1 MFLTNLNN
9 MKLKHKCGIFG
20 LYTLN
25 NNNIVLKT
33 IKGLENLQHRGRE
46 AAGISYINKQNE
58 ISIYKNLGLVKE
70 VFNENNFDNNV
81 QSSSCIGHVRYST
94 AGKKTYTNKK
104 DEYNTIQPLWGQ
116 CNLGEFSIVHNGN
129 IPNIHNITKKLN
141 IILKTDTDSE
151 VFIQLIKYNNT
162 NTFEEKL
169 IKIIDTIPGVYSLI
183 IQTKDAIYGIKDRF
197 GVRPLCLA
205 KKNGTYCFSSESSYL
220 GECEFFR
227 ELECGE
233 IVKID
238 KDGDKT
244 IYIKDNVT
252 PNFCLFETIYFMKHT
267 SIINDNTIETYRYI
281 FGQKLGETED
291 IIKYGQKNIFVADI
305 PNTAI
310 PSAKG
315 YANSL
320 NIKYI
325 SLFEKKNGTGRT
337 FILPN
342 NKQRYT
348 TNKIGLKIRDNIN
361 LENYK
366 SIILVDDSLV
376 RGNTIRNIIHK
387 LKDFGIKDIHLRI
400 SAPPIRNAC
409 YYGIDIPTCK
419 ELIAYNKN
427 VEEIANILGISTL
440 RYLDYNVMSSMFNN
454 KVCGSCFTGNYNNE
468 LIDF

>member
-20 LYTLN
+20 LFTHN
-25 NNNIVLKT
+25 NNNVVIKT

-46 AAGISYINKQNE
+46 AAGISYINNE
-58 ISIYKNLGLVKE
+58 NELSIYKDLGLVKD
-70 VFNENNFDNNV
+70 VFNINKLDIKSN
-81 QSSSCIGHVRYST
+81 SCIGHVRYST
-94 AGKKTYTNKK
+94 TGKKIYKNKK
-104 DEYNTIQPLWGQ
+104 DEYNTIQPLWGT

-129 IPNIHNITKKLN
+129 IPNINSIVKKLN
-141 IILKTDTDSE
+141 ITLETDTDSE
-151 VFIQLIKYNNT
+151 IFIQLIQKIKS

-169 IKIIDTIPGVYSLI
+169 IKIIEEIPGVYSLI
-183 IQTKDAIYGIKDRF
+183 IQTTDSIYGIKDRF

-205 KKNGTYCFSSESSYL
+205 KNNGVFCLSSESSYL
-220 GECEFFR
+220 GECNYIR

-233 IVKID
+233 IVKIN

-244 IYIKDNVT
+244 IYIKDNVK

-267 SIINDNTIETYRYI
+267 SIINNTSIETYRYI
-281 FGQKLGETED
+281 FGQKLGEKED

-361 LENYK
+361 LDNCK

-376 RGNTIRNIIHK
+376 RGNTIRNIIKK
-387 LKDFGIKDIHLRI
+387 LNNYGITDIHLRI

-409 YYGIDIPTCK
+409 YYGIDIPTCS
-419 ELIAYNKN
+419 ELIAYNKTID
-427 VEEIANILGISTL
+427 EIASVLGITSL
-440 RYLDYNVMSSMFNN
+440 RYLDYKTMSSMFGN
-454 KVCGSCFTGNYNNE
+454 KVCGSCFTGKYDNE